1 MARNVT
7 LTKASGVL
15 TATTNFSDADT
26 VFIGGTTYRYKTT
39 PAQANDIDIGG
50 TLTVSLSN
58 LALAINGE
66 GTPGATTYYTGTATV
81 SCLVATSTATTLTVT
96 ARFGGA
102 WGNAIQLREGVDGGT
117 AFSITTAMSNGAGDV
132 EDFISGLLSLN
143 QVNAEVQ
150 EALSYMLNVP
160 VGS

>member
-1 MARNVT
+1 MARDVT

-26 VFIGGTTYRYKTT
+26 VFVGGTTYRYKTT
-39 PAQANDIDIGG
+39 PAQANDIDVGS
-50 TLTVSLSN
+50 TLTISLTN
-58 LALAINGE
+58 LAAAINGT
-66 GTPGATTYYTGTATV
+66 GSSGATTYYAGTATV
-81 SCLVATSTATTLTVT
+81 SCLEAVSTSTTLTVT

-117 AFSITTAMSNGAGDV
+117 AFSISTAMSNGAGDV
-132 EDFISGLLSLN
+132 EDFISGILSLN

-150 EALSYMLNVP
+150 EALYYMLNVP